1 MEWIIS
7 DPAYLSTM
15 LAAKP
20 VLLAL
25 RQTYSKLLEKLK
37 FIRRFYLVTE
47 VQAPPSIALRGA
59 LGNASVSAD
68 VLAAKSQLLPVV
80 MFIIK
85 CIIVAVHYSIQSSSG
100 IFRSPTNSANVDSQQ
115 YKPASKS
122 PLLVT
127 MFLFKC
133 IISAGV
139 VGCLRGGFDRRRC
152 AWDRR
157 VRAANP
163 SCLSDVDS
171 QGTHPKGV
179 SSNSSVRKRAD
190 GLRSAAHPRFVIIWF
205 FQIMLFLIR
214 CIFAVSVGYIG
225 ACGLPRLIRALG
237 FGPTG
242 VLPNTAAS
250 KLQGRYKGVV
260 PKSGY
265 FGVLQKWGVSGVPQ
279 WLTLAVFFV
288 ATGIGYVYF

>member
-85 CIIVAVHYSIQSSSG
+85 CIIVAVLGS
-100 IFRSPTNSANVDSQQ
+100 FATCVLPF
-115 YKPASKS
+115 
-122 PLLVT
+122 
-127 MFLFKC
+127 FLDEF
-133 IISAGV
+133 
-139 VGCLRGGFDRRRC
+139 
-152 AWDRR
+152 
-157 VRAANP
+157 
-163 SCLSDVDS
+163 
-171 QGTHPKGV
+171 
-179 SSNSSVRKRAD
+179 
-190 GLRSAAHPRFVIIWF
+190 
-205 FQIMLFLIR
+205 
-214 CIFAVSVGYIG
+214 
-225 ACGLPRLIRALG
+225 G
-237 FGPTG
+237 FGRHG
-242 VLPNTAAS
+242 VRPKTVAAWWQA
-250 KLQGRYKGVV
+250 KYKGSI
-260 PKSGY
+260 PKNGP
-265 FGVLQKWGVSGVPQ
+265 FAILQKWGMAGLPGSVS
-279 WLTLAVFFV
+279 LCTFV
-288 ATGIGYVYF
+288 LVGYMAWCIF